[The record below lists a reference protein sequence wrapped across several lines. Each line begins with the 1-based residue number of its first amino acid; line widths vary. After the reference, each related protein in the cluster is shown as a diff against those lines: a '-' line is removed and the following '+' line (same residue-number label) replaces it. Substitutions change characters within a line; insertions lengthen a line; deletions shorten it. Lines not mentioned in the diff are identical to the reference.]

1 MDSIHD
7 EKYYYLNNKYNML
20 LINLNGFK
28 NMVMVGT
35 QMLNCNLVHLKITLL
50 TNVTSVSSV

>member
-1 MDSIHD
+1 MGSIHD

-20 LINLNGFK
+20 INLKEFK
-28 NMVMVGT
+28 YMVMVGT
-35 QMLNCNLVHLKITLL
+35 QMLNYNLGHLKIMLL